1 VLLAITCKLPKLEP
15 SFISRKLKPP
25 LESLRVL
32 THPLMVNFL
41 PIDSAFLADAT
52 HSIAIVY
59 SPIKAEI

>member
-1 VLLAITCKLPKLEP
+1 LPKLEP

-52 HSIAIVY
+52 HSIAIIY